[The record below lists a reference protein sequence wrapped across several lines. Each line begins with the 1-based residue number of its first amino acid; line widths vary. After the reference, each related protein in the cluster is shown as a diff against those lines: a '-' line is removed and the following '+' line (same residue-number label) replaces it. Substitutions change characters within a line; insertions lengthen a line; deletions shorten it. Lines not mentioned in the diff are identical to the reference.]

1 MQLMWFPLVKA
12 TTEYLKSIEGLND
25 NYNIGILGSII
36 CKDTSKKSTIEVDW
50 DSESDATDTANTRG
64 EVALYIIIKSRS
76 DGTDMMSAYEEQY
89 RVQNLILNS
98 TKILHD
104 YILTNLK
111 IAVKISAAGV
121 APVGNI
127 TRPFYS
133 NQLVM
138 VFEWRK
144 N

>member
-12 TTEYLKSIEGLND
+12 TVTYIKSIDDLAD
-25 NYNIGILGSII
+25 NYNIGILGSI
-36 CKDTSKKSTIEVDW
+36 CGKDSNKKSTIEVDW
-50 DSESDATDTANTRG
+50 DSESDAADAANIRG

-76 DGTDMMSAYEEQY
+76 DGIDMMDTYEEQY

-121 APVGNI
+121 GPVGNI
-127 TRPFYS
+127 TRPFYA